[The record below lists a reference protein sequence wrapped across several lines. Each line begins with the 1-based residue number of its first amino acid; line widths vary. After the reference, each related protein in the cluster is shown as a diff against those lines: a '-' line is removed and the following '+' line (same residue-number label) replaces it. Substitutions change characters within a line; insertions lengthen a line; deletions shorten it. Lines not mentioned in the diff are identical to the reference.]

1 MRQRKSFDRDA
12 FRALQGVVV
21 LRIAVTLGILVALAP
36 LSSLAASGP
45 MSGKTVKIGVVADV
59 TGSAG
64 AYGSAQK
71 AALDLAIDDLAA
83 GRIDAGGAK
92 LDYDIEDAASDP
104 AQVVNLFQ
112 KFTTDGTALLIGPT
126 LSGEAKK
133 ADPIAV
139 RANLTVLATSNTA
152 QGITAQG
159 PCVFRDSLAEEQVVP
174 EAVRKAA
181 RAWHPK
187 TAAIIYGDDN
197 QFTKTDDE
205 IFKRALERDHIA
217 LVDTET
223 FHTGDVDFKAQLTN
237 IAGKKPDLLVVGA
250 LLEEAVKIVV
260 QARDVGIHA
269 HLLGGNGLNSPKFIS
284 LTGDAGTGL
293 VIGAAYYLGNNYA
306 GNRGFVE
313 RFKKKYG
320 TGPDQF
326 AAQAYAGA
334 QIAAAAVKAGATT
347 SEQFCATF
355 KKLSVVQTVLGPVNF
370 RPSRDVNAAS
380 AIVRVTKNGF
390 AYF

>member
-1 MRQRKSFDRDA
+1 MSEAKTRTMQLRSFTA
-12 FRALQGVVV
+12 IGLLA
-21 LRIAVTLGILVALAP
+21 ALAP
-36 LSSLAASGP
+36 LAAFAAGGP
-45 MSGKTVKIGVVADV
+45 MTGKTVKIGVVTDV

-64 AYGSAQK
+64 AYGTSQK
-71 AALDLAIDDLAA
+71 NAYDLAADDLKA
-83 GRIDAGGAK
+83 GRIDAGGATIAF
-92 LDYDIEDAASDP
+92 DIEDAASDP
-104 AQVVNLFQ
+104 AQVINLIQ

-126 LSGEAKK
+126 LSAEAKK

-139 RANLTVLATSNTA
+139 KANLTVLATSNTA

-159 PCVFRDSLAEEQVVP
+159 PCVFRDSLSEEQVVP
-174 EAVRKAA
+174 EAMGKAA

-197 QFTKTDDE
+197 QFTKTDFE
-205 IFKRALERDHIA
+205 IFKTALERDHIA

-223 FHTGDVDFKAQLTN
+223 YHTGDVDFKAQLTN
-237 IAGKKPDLLVVGA
+237 IAGKKPDMVVVGS

-260 QARDVGIHA
+260 QAKQAGITA
-269 HLLGGNGLNSPKFIS
+269 HLIGGNGLNSPKFIS
-284 LTGDAGTGL
+284 LAGDAGTGV
-293 VIGAAYYLGNNYA
+293 VIGAAYYLGNNYT
-306 GNRGFVE
+306 GNRGFVD
-313 RFKKKYG
+313 RYKKKFG

-326 AAQAYAGA
+326 AAQAYAAA
-334 QIAAAAVKAGATT
+334 QIAASAIKNGAT
-347 SEQFCATF
+347 SSDQFCATF

-370 RPSRDVNAAS
+370 QASRDVRAAS

>member
-1 MRQRKSFDRDA
+1 MVRT
-12 FRALQGVVV
+12 V
-21 LRIAVTLGILVALAP
+21 LCGSLAVLA
-36 LSSLAASGP
+36 SLAVMAPFATSAASGP
-45 MSGKTVKIGVVADV
+45 MSGKTVKIGVVVDV

-64 AYGSAQK
+64 AYGTAQK
-71 AALDLAIDDLAA
+71 SALDLANDDVRA
-83 GRIDAGGAK
+83 GRIDAGGAS
-92 LDYDIEDAASDP
+92 LDFDIQDAASDP
-104 AQVVNLFQ
+104 AQVVNLIQ

-126 LSGEAKK
+126 LSAEAKK

-174 EAVRKAA
+174 EAVRKAT

-187 TAAIIYGDDN
+187 TAAIVYGDDN
-197 QFTKTDDE
+197 QFTKTDYE
-205 IFKRALERDHIA
+205 IFKTALEREHVTI
-217 LVDTET
+217 VDTET
-223 FHTGDVDFKAQLTN
+223 YHTGDVDFKAQLTN
-237 IAGKKPDLLVVGA
+237 VAAKKPDMVVVGA

-260 QARDVGIHA
+260 QARSAGISA
-269 HLLGGNGLNSPKFIS
+269 HLIGGNGLNSPKFVS
-284 LTGDAGTGL
+284 LAGPAGTGV

-306 GNRGFVE
+306 GNRGFVD

-320 TGPDQF
+320 AGPDQF

-347 SEQFCATF
+347 SDQFCATF
-355 KKLSVVQTVLGPVNF
+355 KKLSIVPTVLGPVAF
-370 RPSRDVNAAS
+370 QASRDAKAAS

>member
-1 MRQRKSFDRDA
+1 MQLRSF
-12 FRALQGVVV
+12 
-21 LRIAVTLGILVALAP
+21 TALAP
-36 LSSLAASGP
+36 LAAFAAGGP
-45 MSGKTVKIGVVADV
+45 MTGKTVKIGVVTDV

-64 AYGSAQK
+64 AYGTSQK
-71 AALDLAIDDLAA
+71 NAYDLAADDLKA
-83 GRIDAGGAK
+83 GRIDAGGATIAF
-92 LDYDIEDAASDP
+92 DIEDAASDP
-104 AQVVNLFQ
+104 AQVINLIQ

-126 LSGEAKK
+126 LSAEAKK

-139 RANLTVLATSNTA
+139 KANLTVLATSNTA

-159 PCVFRDSLAEEQVVP
+159 PCVFRDSLSEEQVVP
-174 EAVRKAA
+174 EAMGKAT

-197 QFTKTDDE
+197 QFTKTDFE
-205 IFKRALERDHIA
+205 IFKTALERDHIA

-223 FHTGDVDFKAQLTN
+223 YHTGDVDFKAQLTN
-237 IAGKKPDLLVVGA
+237 IAGKKPDMVVVGS

-260 QARDVGIHA
+260 QAKQAGITA
-269 HLLGGNGLNSPKFIS
+269 HLIGGNGLNSPKFIS
-284 LTGDAGTGL
+284 LAGDAGTGV
-293 VIGAAYYLGNNYA
+293 VIGAAYYLGNNYT
-306 GNRGFVE
+306 GNRGFVD
-313 RFKKKYG
+313 RYKKKFG

-326 AAQAYAGA
+326 AAQAYAAA
-334 QIAAAAVKAGATT
+334 QIAASAIKNGAT
-347 SEQFCATF
+347 SSDQFCATF

-370 RPSRDVNAAS
+370 QASRDVRAAS

>member
-1 MRQRKSFDRDA
+1 MRSA
-12 FRALQGVVV
+12 IALGV
-21 LRIAVTLGILVALAP
+21 LVAFAP
-36 LSSLAASGP
+36 LATSAAGGP
-45 MSGKTVKIGVVADV
+45 MAGKTVKIGVVADV

-64 AYGSAQK
+64 AYGTAQK
-71 AALDLAIDDLAA
+71 SALDLANEDLRA
-83 GRIDAGGAK
+83 GRIDAGGAT
-92 LDYDIEDAASDP
+92 LDFDIEDAASDP
-104 AQVVNLFQ
+104 AQVVNLVQ

-174 EAVRKAA
+174 EAVAKAA

-197 QFTKTDDE
+197 QFTKTDFD
-205 IFKRALERDHIA
+205 IFKAALEREHIA

-223 FHTGDVDFKAQLTN
+223 YHTGDVDFKAQLTN
-237 IAGKKPDLLVVGA
+237 IAGKKPDMVVVGA

-260 QARDVGIHA
+260 QAKAAGINA
-269 HLLGGNGLNSPKFIS
+269 HLIGGNGLNSPKFIS
-284 LTGDAGTGL
+284 LAGDAGTGV

-313 RFKKKYG
+313 RYKKKYG

-347 SEQFCATF
+347 SDQFCATF
-355 KKLSVVQTVLGPVNF
+355 KKLKVVQTVLGPVAF
-370 RPSRDVNAAS
+370 LPSRDVRAAS